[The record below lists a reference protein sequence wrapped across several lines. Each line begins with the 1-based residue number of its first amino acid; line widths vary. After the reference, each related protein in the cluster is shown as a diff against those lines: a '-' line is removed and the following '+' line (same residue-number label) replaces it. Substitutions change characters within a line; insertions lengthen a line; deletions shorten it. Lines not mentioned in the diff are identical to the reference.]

1 MVTWGDDNH
10 VKAGHSVLVAMS
22 GGVDSSV
29 AAVVLHEQGY
39 EVIGG
44 IMSLWAEE
52 GGPANRCCSP
62 EAEAAARDL
71 CREIGAPFH
80 VFDYERE
87 FKELVVDRFVAEYAR
102 GRTPNPCLSC
112 NRHLKFG
119 LLLQKAKEL
128 GADYLATGHYARV
141 AYDYKLK
148 RFLLRKGK
156 DRVKDQ
162 SYFLYALTQDQ
173 LSRTLMP
180 IGHFTKKEV
189 REKAKE
195 VGLPVVRRP
204 ESQEICFVPDNDYA
218 GFLGRRIPKAFHTGP
233 ILDVENRVIGQ
244 HKGIAHFTIGQRRGM
259 GIAAPQPLYV
269 IAIRSDENS
278 IVVGKNEHLY
288 KKTLLISRLNLI
300 SKDKLTGSLKA
311 KAKIRYKHREAKA
324 ILSPF
329 DSDQVLVQFERP
341 QRAITPGQAVVFYD
355 RDVVVGGGI
364 IERAWKGE

>member
-1 MVTWGDDNH
+1 
-10 VKAGHSVLVAMS
+10 MS
-22 GGVDSSV
+22 GGVDSSM
-29 AAVVLHEQGY
+29 AAALLKEEGY
-39 EVIGG
+39 EVIGVT
-44 IMSLWAEE
+44 MKLFSLPKEYCKSENLRSCCGWKAVED
-52 GGPANRCCSP
+52 ANRV
-62 EAEAAARDL
+62 AIT
-71 CREIGAPFH
+71 IGISH
-80 VFDYERE
+80 Y
-87 FKELVVDRFVAEYAR
+87 VVDFKKIFEERVIADFCEEYGR
-102 GRTPNPCLSC
+102 GRTPNPCIRC
-112 NRHLKFG
+112 NQYIKFEA
-119 LLLQKAKEL
+119 LLDKAEAL
-128 GADYLATGHYARV
+128 DADYLATGHYARV
-141 AYDYKLK
+141 EYDLKLE

-162 SYFLYALTQDQ
+162 SYFLYPLTQEQ

-180 IGHFTKKEV
+180 VGHFTKKEV

-195 VGLPVVRRP
+195 LGLPVARRP

-218 GFLGRRIPKAFHTGP
+218 GFLRERIPKVFRPGP
-233 ILDVENRVIGQ
+233 ILDVENRVVGQ

-288 KKTLLISRLNLI
+288 KKTLLTSRLNLI
-300 SKDKLTGSLKA
+300 SKDKLTESFKA

-329 DSDQVLVQFERP
+329 DSDQVLVQFEEP

-364 IERAWKGE
+364 IERAWEGES